1 MKVVVKGEFKSS
13 KVNLRNT
20 EEIKL
25 DVYLVKVSEKD
36 LRKVNKNSESRIT
49 AEVIIFG
56 EEPKLKSPVF

>member
-1 MKVVVKGEFKSS
+1 MKVVVKGD
-13 KVNLRNT
+13 L
-20 EEIKL
+20 
-25 DVYLVKVSEKD
+25 KVSEKD